1 MGLTTDPESPCLRE
15 IQPSGMQKCYLV
27 LSEEERAKGFV
38 MPVHRSYT
46 HLKCGTVTTM
56 VLALCETYARNP
68 KFYGGTFCCGC
79 GAHFRLLDYGREASE
94 AAGRDIFKHAFE
106 WPDGTPV
113 GSTPEEAEAVLAARK
128 ADEASRFAGER
139 I

>member
-1 MGLTTDPESPCLRE
+1 MGLETDPNAPCLKE
-15 IQPSGMQKCYLV
+15 ILPNGQQKCYLV
-27 LSEEERAKGFV
+27 LSDEERAKGFV

-46 HLKCGTVTTM
+46 HLKCGVVTSM
-56 VLALCETYARNP
+56 GLALCETYARDP

-79 GAHFRLLDYGREASE
+79 GAHFNLFGYEKLPDGTRGDWT
-94 AAGRDIFKHAFE
+94 HNFE

-113 GSTPEEAEAVLAARK
+113 GASPEEAEEFHAAKR
-128 ADEASRFAGER
+128 AREAEKNAGTA